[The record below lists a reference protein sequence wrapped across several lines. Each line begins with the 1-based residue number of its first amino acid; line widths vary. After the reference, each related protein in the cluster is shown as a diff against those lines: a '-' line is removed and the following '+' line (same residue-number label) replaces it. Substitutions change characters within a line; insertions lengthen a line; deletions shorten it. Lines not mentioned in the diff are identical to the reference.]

1 MNDNRTLTLLSLVSI
16 VLMAFHLTGD
26 FVLGLDKGAASPV
39 AAIILIVWLSGT
51 LVLGETRWGHVIMFL
66 GGLMGALMPFIHMR
80 GRGITDAIGASTLGF
95 FFIWGL
101 FVVGATGSVAAILS
115 MQGLWRMRTSK
126 AVGAHAPPTA
136 SAP

>member
-1 MNDNRTLTLLSLVSI
+1 MNHNRTLTLLSLISI

-26 FVLGLDKGAASPV
+26 FILGLDKGAASPV

-51 LVLGETRWGHVIMFL
+51 LVLGETRWGYVIMFL
-66 GGLMGALMPFIHMR
+66 GGLVGAGMPFIHMR
-80 GRGITDAIGASTLGF
+80 GRGITDAIGASTLGI

-115 MQGLWRMRTSK
+115 LQGLWRMRTSK
-126 AVGAHAPPTA
+126 AVRAHTPPTT